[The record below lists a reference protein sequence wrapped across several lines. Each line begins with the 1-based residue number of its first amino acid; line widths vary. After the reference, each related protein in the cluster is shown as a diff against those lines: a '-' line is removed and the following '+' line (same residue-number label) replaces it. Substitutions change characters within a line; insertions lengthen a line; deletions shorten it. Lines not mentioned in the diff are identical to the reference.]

1 MMPPPHGLAS
11 PPLPLQQT
19 PPHVLAAATARADAA
34 IGADSPMSPRSSFA
48 ATVSNFYYRA
58 QPSGDG
64 WMPVD
69 QLCELLCAAARSCAM
84 PLSGAHAAMLCEQA
98 DDGATGWANVH
109 TMLAASSFQ
118 RYFSSL
124 QARSTPGGAS
134 VPPLSPRGRMHSFT
148 NTTSSSEYDG
158 SVVGDIRAEAAER
171 ALFERMVRDADE
183 QAKKARAGLQEL
195 DRRES
200 EEAAA
205 RTRRESEEEAART
218 RREDE
223 RREWEAS
230 LEQRIAA
237 TLRETVASSVSETVH
252 NALATSRANQGLTR
266 EAVEA
271 HAAATQ
277 RQTDLERQHQ
287 ASVDDLEAR
296 HTAEMANLRVQME
309 AMKAAATERDALK
322 MEMMKNGGDG
332 GGGGGGGLLSGLFG
346 GGDGGGGGGGGRDE
360 ADVEAEVEARVAARV
375 AEAERALAEKH
386 GDELEQLR
394 HQMAVAEGELK
405 ARRAAETRARMELAG
420 APHE

>member
-1 MMPPPHGLAS
+1 
-11 PPLPLQQT
+11 
-19 PPHVLAAATARADAA
+19 
-34 IGADSPMSPRSSFA
+34 
-48 ATVSNFYYRA
+48 
-58 QPSGDG
+58 
-64 WMPVD
+64 
-69 QLCELLCAAARSCAM
+69 
-84 PLSGAHAAMLCEQA
+84 MLCEQA

-205 RTRRESEEEAART
+205 RTRRESEEAEART
-218 RREDE
+218 RRDDE

-287 ASVDDLEAR
+287 ALGDKPPPLHIDLTLEDAVDLVKDAFVS
-296 HTAEMANLRVQME
+296 AG
-309 AMKAAATERDALK
+309 ERDIRT
-322 MEMMKNGGDG
+322 GDAVEICIVTK
-332 GGGGGGGLLSGLFG
+332 
-346 GGDGGGGGGGGRDE
+346 DGVRI
-360 ADVEAEVEARVAARV
+360 
-375 AEAERALAEKH
+375 
-386 GDELEQLR
+386 
-394 HQMAVAEGELK
+394 
-405 ARRAAETRARMELAG
+405 ETHPLNID
-420 APHE
+420 